1 MQILINHRERVP
13 DTGKNGNRTST
24 IKLSTALAAY
34 KAIAIPMVSPLSLKK
49 FLATRKGAFAIIEM
63 A

>member
-1 MQILINHRERVP
+1 M
-13 DTGKNGNRTST
+13 
-24 IKLSTALAAY
+24 ALAAY
-34 KAIAIPMVSPLSLKK
+34 KAIAIPIVSPLSLKK